1 MWDFF
6 CSKKQKLPNSHN
18 SQLTRVNHTILLKV
32 HPSTKTAI
40 IQSKAHNLTRI
51 FITSRGDGS
60 GLFEKLG
67 SIEFSIAEMYST
79 GSISKVNIIFYESK

>member
-18 SQLTRVNHTILLKV
+18 SQLTRVNTILLKV

-40 IQSKAHNLTRI
+40 IQSKAHNLTTI

-79 GSISKVNIIFYESK
+79 GSISKVNILFYESK

>member
-1 MWDFF
+1 MWDFL
-6 CSKKQKLPNSHN
+6 CSKKQKLVK
-18 SQLTRVNHTILLKV
+18 SQLTRVNHTILQKV
-32 HPSTKTAI
+32 HPSMKTAI
-40 IQSKAHNLTRI
+40 IQSKAHNLTSI
-51 FITSRGDGS
+51 FITSRGGGS